1 MYTCFFT
8 LNKFISENYLISEN
22 FISDVF
28 TNLNLT
34 DYSNRFIIIII
45 KI

>member
-1 MYTCFFT
+1 MYTYSFT

-22 FISDVF
+22 FISDIS
-28 TNLNLT
+28 TNLNLI
-34 DYSNRFIIIII
+34 DYSNRFIMIIR